1 MRKKKVDPN
10 LTELDGEEEEEEEE
24 EESLY
29 SSSHLRAFK

>member
-1 MRKKKVDPN
+1 MRKKKVDSN